1 MQISISG
8 QQLEVTQA
16 LRDHVNEKLDKIIR
30 HFDHVT
36 NAQVVLHL
44 ENGTHK
50 AEANIHIKGAS
61 LHATGKA
68 GDMYAAIDSMSSKLD
83 RQVLKHKD
91 KMTDHHQAEGGVSA
105 IQEENVSS

>member
-8 QQLEVTQA
+8 QRLDVTQA

-44 ENGTHK
+44 ENGTHI

-61 LHATGKA
+61 LHATGQA
-68 GDMYAAIDSMSSKLD
+68 EDMYAAIDSMTGK
-83 RQVLKHKD
+83 
-91 KMTDHHQAEGGVSA
+91 
-105 IQEENVSS
+105 